1 MKIIEIP
8 NCFKKQTTLCFE
20 VKEQRLVSLLHF
32 FFQLYNDDD
41 QDDIEKCFRSVCFQF
56 EIRHLKFQL

>member
-32 FFQLYNDDD
+32 FFNFIMMTIKMTSKSAFVVYVFN
-41 QDDIEKCFRSVCFQF
+41 
-56 EIRHLKFQL
+56 LKYVT